1 MRSNSSSASRSSI
14 GASERRAYRPR
25 SKPSRVLR
33 SSTKGPAL
41 TTTTYV
47 ESRGVSAY
55 VQVPTPSSVV
65 TSASPVLLVT
75 SHRSGT
81 WTVMPNTALRSG
93 WSKQANTTRA
103 SSGSKEVQT

>member
-1 MRSNSSSASRSSI
+1 M
-14 GASERRAYRPR
+14 
-25 SKPSRVLR
+25 LR

-41 TTTTYV
+41 TTGTYV
-47 ESRGVSAY
+47 DSGGVSAY
-55 VQVPTPSSVV
+55 VHVLTPSFVV

-93 WSKQANTTRA
+93 WSKQAKTTRA
-103 SSGSKEVQT
+103 SSGSKLVHT